1 MKCLAFICL
10 SVLWLTGCASYQL
23 GPTNGTAAGER
34 SIEVQFFQN
43 KTGEPRL
50 IEAVT
55 ASLRKT
61 LQQDGTYKLDTRG
74 ESDVVVTG
82 TLLKYQRGG
91 VTFQPSD
98 VRTVRDYNIVLTAK
112 VVARDRTSGKV
123 LLDRVISG
131 RTTLRAGSDLASA
144 ERQTLP
150 NLAEDLARNITTYLV
165 DGTW

>member
-1 MKCLAFICL
+1 MRFVFSCLAAL
-10 SVLWLTGCASYQL
+10 MLTGCAGYQL
-23 GPTNGTAAGER
+23 GPTNGTKAGER

-55 ASLRKT
+55 QQLRKT

-82 TLLKYQRGG
+82 TLIRYDRGG

-98 VRTVRDYNIVLTAK
+98 IRTVRDYNVTVTAH
-112 VVARDRTSGKV
+112 VIARERSSGKV
-123 LLDRVISG
+123 VLERMITG

-144 ERQTLP
+144 ERQSLP

-165 DGTW
+165 DGNW

>member
-1 MKCLAFICL
+1 MKRLALSCLMALLFA
-10 SVLWLTGCASYQL
+10 GCSSYQL
-23 GPTNGTAAGER
+23 GPTNGTTAGER

-91 VTFQPSD
+91 VTFQPAD
-98 VRTVRDYNIVLTAK
+98 VRTVRDYNVVLTAK
-112 VVARDRTSGKV
+112 VVARERSTGKV
-123 LLDRVISG
+123 LLDREISG

-144 ERQTLP
+144 ERQSLP